1 MNFYYFARIY
11 KFNVGAYINT
21 NRMKNTLF
29 VVYAIALFTFTSISS
44 VHAKDFSAIRNAK
57 IEDTTFVVPEVDLSL
72 LNTPPKFAT
81 EVYKHRLDSIT
92 KSIPL
97 DYNQYVQGYIDL
109 YAFRKREQVERML
122 GLSEY
127 YFPMVEKVFKEYK
140 IPTEFKYLAIV
151 ESALNPY
158 AVSPVGATGMWQF
171 MFTTAKMYNLNITS
185 HIDERRDPYLA
196 THAAAKYFVDM
207 YRRYGDWLLVIAAY
221 NCGPGNVNRAIRKA
235 GGGQKTFWEI
245 RQFLP
250 QETRGY
256 VPAYIAANY
265 IMTFAEAHNLYPTYP
280 SFSFMTDTLHITKPV
295 YFKDIERICG
305 VNADELRI
313 LNPQFKKDFVPAYS
327 NSYTL
332 KLPAT
337 RRDLVH
343 SFKDS
348 LYSLFPTAA
357 ADEVFVLNTD
367 PMAKARAVYKTHVVT
382 RGQTLSKLAVKYD
395 VSVSDIKKWN
405 NLKKNALY
413 RGQRLKIKKQI
424 EAPVN
429 TPNTAIAKNNSNT
442 TKETASNDKSKVTY
456 EYVTKNVTKKHKV
469 KRGENLSVIADKYNV
484 SVVDVKKWNK
494 LKKNSLMAGQ
504 YLTIKT
510 SETVKVAK
518 RVPVKTEKNETLEAT
533 TVSSTPVQIVN
544 NTTKE
549 NTEGAEEKQE
559 QAVADNTSKPT
570 IVKELVT
577 VERIIKYKVKRG
589 DYLST
594 IAEKNKVSVQNIR
607 TWNNM
612 KNSIIK
618 PGQELIIKKS
628 EQKLVAKEVKNTE
641 SDKAIAKVP
650 ERNSDSKY
658 VFHKVEKGDTLYSIA
673 KKYAGLTV
681 ELLKELN
688 GMKSSDELKAGML
701 LKVAKK
707 G

>member
-1 MNFYYFARIY
+1 
-11 KFNVGAYINT
+11 
-21 NRMKNTLF
+21 MKNKLF
-29 VVYAIALFTFTSISS
+29 VVYAIALFTLISLSS
-44 VHAKDFSAIRNAK
+44 VYAKDFSAIRRVSLD
-57 IEDTTFVVPEVDLSL
+57 DTTFVVPEVDLSL
-72 LNTPPKFAT
+72 LNTPPKFGT
-81 EVYKHRLDSIT
+81 EVYKRRLDSIT

-97 DYNQYVQGYIDL
+97 DYNQFVQGYIDL

-171 MFTTAKMYNLNITS
+171 MFTTAKMYKLNITS

-245 RQFLP
+245 RQYLP

-280 SFSFMTDTLHITKPV
+280 SFSFMTDTLHISKPV

-327 NSYTL
+327 TSFAL

-337 RRDLVH
+337 RRDLVYN
-343 SFKDS
+343 FRDS
-348 LYSLFPTAA
+348 LYALFPSAA
-357 ADEVFVLNTD
+357 EDQVFVLNTD
-367 PMAKARAVYKTHVVT
+367 PMAKSRTVYKTHVVT
-382 RGQTLSKLAVKYD
+382 RGQTLSKLAAKYD

-405 NLKKNALY
+405 NLKRNALY

-424 EAPVN
+424 DAPVSI
-429 TPNTAIAKNNSNT
+429 PNTAIVKNNTNT
-442 TKETASNDKSKVTY
+442 TKEEVDTEKSKATY
-456 EYVTKNVTKKHKV
+456 EYISKNVTKKHKV
-469 KRGENLSVIADKYNV
+469 KRGENLSVIADRYQV
-484 SVVDVKKWNK
+484 SIADIKKWNK
-494 LKKNSLMAGQ
+494 IKKNSLMAGQ
-504 YLTIKT
+504 YINIKT
-510 SETVKVAK
+510 IESVKVVK
-518 RVPVKTEKNETLEAT
+518 RVPTTNKVEGKMLASAETQASANEENNSN
-533 TVSSTPVQIVN
+533 VSD
-544 NTTKE
+544 
-549 NTEGAEEKQE
+549 EKQE
-559 QAVADNTSKPT
+559 QVIADNVSKPS
-570 IVKELVT
+570 VVNELVN
-577 VERIIKYKVKRG
+577 VERIIKYTVKRG

-594 IAEKNKVSVQNIR
+594 IADKNKVSVQNIR

-612 KNSIIK
+612 KNSIIV
-618 PGQELIIKKS
+618 PGQVLTIKKI
-628 EQKLVAKEVKNTE
+628 EQKLVAKQVKVTE
-641 SDKAIAKVP
+641 TDKAIVKVP
-650 ERNSDSKY
+650 ERNSEVKY

-673 KKYAGLTV
+673 KKYAGMTV

>member
-1 MNFYYFARIY
+1 
-11 KFNVGAYINT
+11 
-21 NRMKNTLF
+21 MKNKIF
-29 VVYAIALFTFTSISS
+29 VVYAIALFSIFPLSS
-44 VHAKDFSAIRNAK
+44 VYAKDFSATRKAS
-57 IEDTTFVVPEVDLSL
+57 IEDTTFVVPEVDLSI

-81 EVYKHRLDSIT
+81 EVYKRRLDSIT

-97 DYNQYVQGYIDL
+97 DYNQFVQGYIDL

-280 SFSFMTDTLHITKPV
+280 SFSFMTDTLHISKPV

-327 NSYTL
+327 NSFAL

-337 RRDLVH
+337 RRDLVYN
-343 SFKDS
+343 FRDS
-348 LYSLFPTAA
+348 LYALFPTAA
-357 ADEVFVLNTD
+357 NEEVFVLNTD
-367 PMAKARAVYKTHVVT
+367 PMAKSRTVYKTHVVT
-382 RGQTLSKLAVKYD
+382 RGQTLSKLAAKYD
-395 VSVSDIKKWN
+395 VKVSDIKKWN

-424 EAPVN
+424 DAPIPA
-429 TPNTAIAKNNSNT
+429 PNTAIAKNITNT
-442 TKETASNDKSKVTY
+442 SKENVDAEKSKITY
-456 EYVTKNVTKKHKV
+456 EYITKNVTKKHKV
-469 KRGENLSVIADKYNV
+469 KRGENLSLIADKYNV
-484 SVVDVKKWNK
+484 SVADIKKWNR

-504 YLTIKT
+504 YLNINTTESVKIAKRTPSVIKT
-510 SETVKVAK
+510 EEKVLANAETQV
-518 RVPVKTEKNETLEAT
+518 AT
-533 TVSSTPVQIVN
+533 TEENNSSVDNDEKKEPVLV
-544 NTTKE
+544 E
-549 NTEGAEEKQE
+549 NT
-559 QAVADNTSKPT
+559 NKP
-570 IVKELVT
+570 IVVNELST
-577 VERIIKYKVKRG
+577 VERIVKYKVKRG

-612 KNSIIK
+612 KSSIIK
-618 PGQELIIKKS
+618 PGQVLTIKKT
-628 EQKLVAKEVKNTE
+628 EQKLIAKEVKPTE
-641 SDKAIAKVP
+641 SEKAIAKVP

>member
-1 MNFYYFARIY
+1 
-11 KFNVGAYINT
+11 
-21 NRMKNTLF
+21 MKNTLF
-29 VVYAIALFTFTSISS
+29 VVYAIALFSFNSISS
-44 VHAKDFSAIRNAK
+44 VHAKDFSAIRKAS
-57 IEDTTFVVPEVDLSL
+57 IDDTTFVVPEVDLSL

-81 EVYKHRLDSIT
+81 EVYKRRLDSIT

-97 DYNQYVQGYIDL
+97 DYNQFVQGYIDL

-140 IPTEFKYLAIV
+140 IPAEFKYLAIV

-280 SFSFMTDTLHITKPV
+280 SFSFMTDTLHISKPV
-295 YFKDIERICG
+295 YFKDIERVCG

-327 NSYTL
+327 NSFAL

-343 SFKDS
+343 NFRDS
-348 LYSLFPTAA
+348 LYALFPSAA
-357 ADEVFVLNTD
+357 ADQVFVLNTD
-367 PMAKARAVYKTHVVT
+367 PMAKSRTVYKTHVVT
-382 RGQTLSKLAVKYD
+382 RGQTLSKLAAKYD

-405 NLKKNALY
+405 NLKRNALY

-424 EAPVN
+424 EAPVP
-429 TPNTAIAKNNSNT
+429 TPNTAIAKNNNNS
-442 TKETASNDKSKVTY
+442 TKENVDTEKSKVTY

-484 SVVDVKKWNK
+484 SVADVKKWNK

-504 YLTIKT
+504 YINIKT
-510 SETVKVAK
+510 TENVKIAK
-518 RVPVKTEKNETLEAT
+518 RVPIANKTEEKVLAIAETQTA
-533 TVSSTPVQIVN
+533 SSEEN
-544 NTTKE
+544 NT
-549 NTEGAEEKQE
+549 NVSAEEKQE
-559 QAVADNTSKPT
+559 PVLAENTTKPV
-570 IVKELVT
+570 IVNELVN
-577 VERIIKYKVKRG
+577 VERIVKYKVKRG

-594 IAEKNKVSVQNIR
+594 IAEKNNVSVQNIR

-618 PGQELIIKKS
+618 PGQVLTIKKT
-628 EQKLVAKEVKNTE
+628 EQKLIAREVKTTDSE
-641 SDKAIAKVP
+641 KAITKVP

-673 KKYAGLTV
+673 KKYAGMTV

>member
-1 MNFYYFARIY
+1 
-11 KFNVGAYINT
+11 
-21 NRMKNTLF
+21 MKNKLF
-29 VVYAIALFTFTSISS
+29 VVYAIALFTLISLSS
-44 VHAKDFSAIRNAK
+44 VDAKDFSAIRRVSLD
-57 IEDTTFVVPEVDLSL
+57 DTTFVVPEVDLSL
-72 LNTPPKFAT
+72 LNTPPKFGT
-81 EVYKHRLDSIT
+81 EVYKRRLDSIT

-97 DYNQYVQGYIDL
+97 DYNQFVQGYIDL

-171 MFTTAKMYNLNITS
+171 MFTTAKMYKLNITS

-196 THAAAKYFVDM
+196 THAAAKYFIDM

-245 RQFLP
+245 RQYLP

-280 SFSFMTDTLHITKPV
+280 SFSFMTDTLHISKPV

-327 NSYTL
+327 TSFAL

-337 RRDLVH
+337 RRDLVYN
-343 SFKDS
+343 FRDS
-348 LYSLFPTAA
+348 LYALFPSAA
-357 ADEVFVLNTD
+357 EDQVFVLNTD
-367 PMAKARAVYKTHVVT
+367 PMAKSRTVYKTHVVT
-382 RGQTLSKLAVKYD
+382 RGQTLNKLAAKYD

-405 NLKKNALY
+405 NLKRNALY

-424 EAPVN
+424 DAPVSI
-429 TPNTAIAKNNSNT
+429 PNTAIVKNNTNN
-442 TKETASNDKSKVTY
+442 TKEEVDTEKSKATY
-456 EYVTKNVTKKHKV
+456 EYISKNVTKKHKV
-469 KRGENLSVIADKYNV
+469 KRGENLSVIADRYQV
-484 SVVDVKKWNK
+484 SIADIKKWNK
-494 LKKNSLMAGQ
+494 IKKNSLMAGQ
-504 YLTIKT
+504 YINIKT
-510 SETVKVAK
+510 IESVKVVK
-518 RVPVKTEKNETLEAT
+518 RVPTTNKVEGKMLASAETQASANEENNSN
-533 TVSSTPVQIVN
+533 VSD
-544 NTTKE
+544 
-549 NTEGAEEKQE
+549 EKQE
-559 QAVADNTSKPT
+559 QVIADNVSKPS
-570 IVKELVT
+570 VVNELVN
-577 VERIIKYKVKRG
+577 VERIIKYTVKRG

-594 IAEKNKVSVQNIR
+594 IADKNKVSVQNIR

-612 KNSIIK
+612 KNSIIV
-618 PGQELIIKKS
+618 PGQVLTIKKI
-628 EQKLVAKEVKNTE
+628 EQKLVAKQVKVTE
-641 SDKAIAKVP
+641 TDKAIVKVP
-650 ERNSDSKY
+650 ERNSEVKY

-673 KKYAGLTV
+673 KKYAGMTV

>member
-1 MNFYYFARIY
+1 
-11 KFNVGAYINT
+11 
-21 NRMKNTLF
+21 MKNTLF
-29 VVYAIALFTFTSISS
+29 VVYAIALFSLNSISS
-44 VHAKDFSAIRNAK
+44 VHAKDFSAIRKAS

-81 EVYKHRLDSIT
+81 EVYKRRLDSIT

-265 IMTFAEAHNLYPTYP
+265 IMTFAEVHNLYPTYP

-295 YFKDIERICG
+295 YFKDIERVCG

-327 NSYTL
+327 SSFAL

-343 SFKDS
+343 NFRDS
-348 LYSLFPTAA
+348 LYALFPSAA
-357 ADEVFVLNTD
+357 ADEVFLLNTD
-367 PMAKARAVYKTHVVT
+367 PMAKSRTVYKTHVVT
-382 RGQTLSKLAVKYD
+382 RGQTLSKLAAKYD

-405 NLKKNALY
+405 NLKRNALY

-424 EAPVN
+424 DAPI
-429 TPNTAIAKNNSNT
+429 PSPATAIAKNNSS
-442 TKETASNDKSKVTY
+442 TKESVDSEKTKLTY
-456 EYVTKNVTKKHKV
+456 EYVSKNVTKKHKV

-484 SVVDVKKWNK
+484 SIADVKKWNK

-504 YLTIKT
+504 YITIKT
-510 SETVKVAK
+510 TETVKVAK
-518 RVPVKTEKNETLEAT
+518 RIPVKSEKTETLEAS
-533 TVSSTPVQIVN
+533 TVASTSEQVVQ

-549 NTEGAEEKQE
+549 NTEEKEEKQE
-559 QAVADNTSKPT
+559 QVVVENTAKTKT
-570 IVKELVT
+570 INELVT
-577 VERIIKYKVKRG
+577 VERIINYKVKRG

-594 IAEKNKVSVQNIR
+594 IAEKNNVSVQNIR

-618 PGQELIIKKS
+618 PGQVLTIKKT
-628 EQKLVAKEVKNTE
+628 EQKLVAREVKVSENEKT
-641 SDKAIAKVP
+641 IAKVP

-673 KKYAGLTV
+673 KKYAGMTV

-701 LKVAKK
+701 LKIPKK

>member
-1 MNFYYFARIY
+1 
-11 KFNVGAYINT
+11 
-21 NRMKNTLF
+21 MKNKLF
-29 VVYAIALFTFTSISS
+29 VVYAIALFTLISLSS
-44 VHAKDFSAIRNAK
+44 VDAKDFSAIRRVSLD
-57 IEDTTFVVPEVDLSL
+57 DTTFVVPEVDLSL
-72 LNTPPKFAT
+72 LNTPPKFGT
-81 EVYKHRLDSIT
+81 EVYKRRLDSIT

-97 DYNQYVQGYIDL
+97 DYNQFVQGYIDL

-171 MFTTAKMYNLNITS
+171 MFTTAKMYKLNITS

-245 RQFLP
+245 RQYLP

-280 SFSFMTDTLHITKPV
+280 SFSFMTDTLHISKPV

-327 NSYTL
+327 TSFAL

-337 RRDLVH
+337 RRDLVYN
-343 SFKDS
+343 FRDS
-348 LYSLFPTAA
+348 LYALFPSAA
-357 ADEVFVLNTD
+357 EDQVFVLNTD
-367 PMAKARAVYKTHVVT
+367 PMAKSRTVYKTHVVT
-382 RGQTLSKLAVKYD
+382 RGQTLSKLAAKYD

-405 NLKKNALY
+405 NLKRNALY

-424 EAPVN
+424 DAPVSI
-429 TPNTAIAKNNSNT
+429 PNTAIVKNNTNT
-442 TKETASNDKSKVTY
+442 TKEEVDTEKSKATY
-456 EYVTKNVTKKHKV
+456 EYISKNVTKKHKV
-469 KRGENLSVIADKYNV
+469 KRGENLSVIADRYQV
-484 SVVDVKKWNK
+484 SIADIKKWNK
-494 LKKNSLMAGQ
+494 IKKNSLMAGQ
-504 YLTIKT
+504 YINIKT
-510 SETVKVAK
+510 IESVKVVK
-518 RVPVKTEKNETLEAT
+518 RVPTTNKVEGKMLASAETQASANEENNSN
-533 TVSSTPVQIVN
+533 VSD
-544 NTTKE
+544 
-549 NTEGAEEKQE
+549 EKQE
-559 QAVADNTSKPT
+559 QVIADNVSKPS
-570 IVKELVT
+570 VVNELVN
-577 VERIIKYKVKRG
+577 VERIIKYTVKRG

-594 IAEKNKVSVQNIR
+594 IADKNKVSVQNIR

-612 KNSIIK
+612 KNSIIV
-618 PGQELIIKKS
+618 PGQVLTIKKI
-628 EQKLVAKEVKNTE
+628 EQKLVAKQVKVTE
-641 SDKAIAKVP
+641 TDKAIVKVP
-650 ERNSDSKY
+650 ERNSEVKY

-673 KKYAGLTV
+673 KKYAGMTV

>member
-1 MNFYYFARIY
+1 
-11 KFNVGAYINT
+11 
-21 NRMKNTLF
+21 MKNIKF
-29 VVYAIALFTFTSISS
+29 VVFAIALFFTLSINNAKS
-44 VHAKDFSAIRNAK
+44 KDFSSKNRASL
-57 IEDTTFVVPEVDLSL
+57 EDTTFVVPEVDLSI

-81 EVYKHRLDSIT
+81 EVYKRRLDSIT

-97 DYNQYVQGYIDL
+97 DYNSFVQGYIDL

-140 IPTEFKYLAIV
+140 IPAEFKYLAIV

-171 MFTTAKMYNLNITS
+171 MFTTAKMYDLTITS

-235 GGGQKTFWEI
+235 GGGQKTFWQI
-245 RQFLP
+245 RQYLP

-280 SFSFMTDTLHITKPV
+280 SFSFMTDTLHLNKPV
-295 YFKDIERICG
+295 YFKDIERLCG

-313 LNPQFKKDFVPAYS
+313 LNPQFKKDFVPAYAQS
-327 NSYTL
+327 FAI

-343 SFKDS
+343 NYRDS
-348 LYSLFPTAA
+348 LYALFPSAA
-357 ADEVFVLNTD
+357 QDQVFVLNTD
-367 PMAKARAVYKTHVVT
+367 PMAKSRTVYKTHVVT
-382 RGQTLSKLAVKYD
+382 RGQTLSKLASKYD
-395 VSVSDIKKWN
+395 VSVADIKKWN

-424 EAPVN
+424 EAP
-429 TPNTAIAKNNSNT
+429 TPQPATAIAKNTNA
-442 TKETASNDKSKVTY
+442 KEVEESDKQKITY
-456 EYVTKNVTKKHKV
+456 EYVSKNISKKHKV
-469 KRGENLSVIADKYNV
+469 KKGENLSVIADKYNV
-484 SVVDVKKWNK
+484 PVADIKKWNK

-510 SETVKVAK
+510 TETVKVAK
-518 RVPVKTEKNETLEAT
+518 RLPAKTEKKETIEAV
-533 TVSSTPVQIVN
+533 TVASTPEQVVYN
-544 NTTKE
+544 STKE
-549 NTEGAEEKQE
+549 NTEVDKEE
-559 QAVADNTSKPT
+559 NTTEKASP
-570 IVKELVT
+570 VMELVN
-577 VERIIKYKVKRG
+577 VERTIKYKVKRG

-594 IAEKNKVSVQNIR
+594 IAQKNKVSVQNIR
-607 TWNNM
+607 AWNNM
-612 KNSIIK
+612 KNSVIK
-618 PGQELIIKKS
+618 PGQELIIKKT
-628 EQKLVAKEVKNTE
+628 EQKLIAKEVKSTDSE
-641 SDKAIAKVP
+641 KAISKVP
-650 ERNSDSKY
+650 ERTSDTKY

-673 KKYAGLTV
+673 KKYAGMTV

-688 GMKSSDELKAGML
+688 GMQNSDELKAGMV
-701 LKVAKK
+701 LKIAKK

>member
-1 MNFYYFARIY
+1 
-11 KFNVGAYINT
+11 
-21 NRMKNTLF
+21 MKNIKF
-29 VVYAIALFTFTSISS
+29 VVFAIALFFTFSINNAKS
-44 VHAKDFSAIRNAK
+44 KDFPSKSKTFID
-57 IEDTTFVVPEVDLSL
+57 DTTFVVPEVDLSI

-81 EVYKHRLDSIT
+81 EVYKRRLDSIT

-97 DYNQYVQGYIDL
+97 DYNSFVQGYIDL

-127 YFPMVEKVFKEYK
+127 YFPMVERVFKEYK

-171 MFTTAKMYNLNITS
+171 MFTTAKMYDLTITS

-235 GGGQKTFWEI
+235 GGGQKTFWQI
-245 RQFLP
+245 RQYLP

-280 SFSFMTDTLHITKPV
+280 SFSFMTDTLHVTKPV
-295 YFKDIERICG
+295 YFKDIERLCG

-313 LNPQFKKDFVPAYS
+313 LNPQFKKDFIPAYS
-327 NSYTL
+327 QSFAI

-337 RRDLVH
+337 RIDLVQNYR
-343 SFKDS
+343 DS
-348 LYSLFPTAA
+348 LYALFPTAA
-357 ADEVFVLNTD
+357 QDQIFVLNTD
-367 PMAKARAVYKTHVVT
+367 PMAKSRTVYKTHVVT
-382 RGQTLSKLAVKYD
+382 RGQTLSKLAAKYD

-424 EAPVN
+424 EAP
-429 TPNTAIAKNNSNT
+429 TPQPSTAIAKNTN
-442 TKETASNDKSKVTY
+442 TKETEEVDKQKISY
-456 EYVTKNVTKKHKV
+456 EYVSKNISKKHKV
-469 KRGENLSVIADKYNV
+469 KKGENLSVIADKYNV
-484 SVVDVKKWNK
+484 PVADIKKWNK

-510 SETVKVAK
+510 TETVKVAK
-518 RVPVKTEKNETLEAT
+518 RLPAKTEKKETFEAV
-533 TVSSTPVQIVN
+533 TVSSTPEQVVY
-544 NTTKE
+544 NTAKE
-549 NTEGAEEKQE
+549 NTDLEKEE
-559 QAVADNTSKPT
+559 NTTEKSSP
-570 IVKELVT
+570 VMELVN
-577 VERIIKYKVKRG
+577 VEKTIKYKVKRG

-612 KNSIIK
+612 KGSVIK
-618 PGQELIIKKS
+618 PGQELIIKKT
-628 EQKLVAKEVKNTE
+628 EQKLIAKEVKNSDTE
-641 SDKAIAKVP
+641 KAIAKVP
-650 ERNSDSKY
+650 ERSTDTKY

-673 KKYAGLTV
+673 KKYAGMTV

-688 GMKSSDELKAGML
+688 GMQNSDELKAGMV
-701 LKVAKK
+701 LKIAKK